1 MTLPLENLD
10 DLTFEKLVREAVSRI
25 PVYAPAWTDHN
36 KSDPGITFIELL
48 AWISEMQVYRLNRVG
63 ERSLGKFLK
72 LLGGGLPKASG
83 RARVDVTFSLKKGRA
98 PVYVPRGTVL
108 LAEDADGSPLP
119 FETQKDIFV
128 TGASILRIFSVCG
141 RGGKVIDNT
150 SANLIE
156 YVYFHAFGQSP
167 QEGDM
172 GIDSSPQEGDALYIG
187 LDSSPKGQSITL
199 AFYLRDEPPWPGA
212 DDEDFRL
219 YSSWTL
225 VWEVALGGGNK
236 WLEIKVAPASDETRG
251 LTYSGTIKL
260 DVPDDP
266 SIASSDL
273 FWEISKKNLFL
284 IRCRIRALVGVEEG
298 EGQRVHTASPKID
311 QVLLNTTPALQGRTM
326 SREVGV
332 DPAEDGQPAM
342 TLGLKDQPIQE
353 VFRLTTT
360 SNGKE
365 TEWTRVPDF
374 DASRPQDSSYIM
386 DTVRGKITFGDGVH
400 GKIPTR
406 GSSINASYC
415 MGGGPKG
422 NVPAHAMKVVEGELL
437 DSVSVENIRVAE
449 GGTAEETLEKAV
461 SRARDDL
468 RRGKRA
474 VTAED
479 YERLAVETPG
489 VKIKRAK
496 AVPMYHPAH
505 KERVFN
511 TITVVIVPESSS
523 PQPQPSSAILRTV
536 HDYLDRR
543 RLLTTEIF
551 VYPPVYVKV
560 SVRANVMPLAGQ
572 DPRAVLSK
580 VEQRI
585 SEFLDPL
592 VGGDDG
598 KGWPF
603 GRPVYLSEI
612 YNLIDGVEG
621 VDYVVGIS
629 LKEGDREW
637 KAADV
642 DVPARGLAYL
652 GSSEI
657 KAMDRSKI
665 GEAPGV
671 AGGV

>member
-10 DLTFEKLVREAVSRI
+10 DLTFEDLVREAVSRI
-25 PVYAPAWTDHN
+25 PVYASGWTDHN

-63 ERSLGKFLK
+63 ERSLCKFLK
-72 LLGGGLPKASG
+72 LLGSGLPKASG
-83 RARVDVTFSLKKGRA
+83 RAKVDVTFSLKKGAA
-98 PVYVPRGTVL
+98 PVQVPRGTVL
-108 LAEDADGSPLP
+108 LAKDADGSPLP

-128 TGASILRIFSVCG
+128 TGAFILGIFSVYA
-141 RGGKVIDNT
+141 RGGKVRDNT

-156 YVYFHAFGQSP
+156 YVYFHAFGP
-167 QEGDM
+167 GPEEGD
-172 GIDSSPQEGDALYIG
+172 GPDSSPQEGDALYIG
-187 LDSSPKGQSITL
+187 LDSSPKGQSLTL
-199 AFYLRDEPPWPGA
+199 AFYLRDEPPRPGA
-212 DDEDFRL
+212 DDGDFRL
-219 YSSWTL
+219 YSTRTL
-225 VWEVALGGGNK
+225 VWEVAAGGGNK

-273 FWEISKKNLFL
+273 FRDISKKNLFL
-284 IRCRIRALVGVEEG
+284 VRCRISALVGVEDG
-298 EGQRVHTASPKID
+298 VGQKVHTASPKID
-311 QVLLNTTPALQGRTM
+311 QVLLNTTQALQGRTM

-342 TLGLKDQPIQE
+342 TLSLQDQPIQE

-374 DASRPQDSSYIM
+374 DASRPQDSNYRM
-386 DTVRGKITFGDGVH
+386 DTVQGKITFGDGLR

-406 GSSINASYC
+406 GSSVNASYC
-415 MGGGPKG
+415 TGGGPKG
-422 NVPAHAMKVVEGELL
+422 NVPAHAMEIVEGQLSDLL
-437 DSVSVENIRVAE
+437 TVDNIRAAK
-449 GGTAEETLEKAV
+449 GGTREETLEEAV

-468 RRGKRA
+468 RMGKRA

-479 YERLAVETPG
+479 YERLALETPG

-511 TITVVIVPESSS
+511 TITVVIVPESST

-560 SVRANVMPLAGQ
+560 SVKANVMPLAGQ
-572 DPRAVLSK
+572 DPKAVMNR
-580 VEQRI
+580 VNQRV

-592 VGGDDG
+592 RGGEDG

-612 YNLIDGVEG
+612 YNLIDGVDG
-621 VDYVVGIS
+621 VDYVQEVS

-665 GEAPGV
+665 GERPGV